1 MRQSQS
7 ILNAAAVHAHARG
20 LLVDCLHLR
29 DYKRSV
35 PARLLASLMLLAALT
50 HSSLCCA
57 CRLFPR
63 GPCYDS
69 ARKALHAAL
78 PPRPRDLLARL
89 IDALHRCLPAF
100 LRAAPQVM
108 ALDLHARPFYGKKG
122 TRGSSLGK
130 RKAGTRRRFAYA
142 TLAALNPA
150 GRFTLG
156 LLPVPATM
164 RLTTVLRRLLE
175 QAEAAGVGC
184 AYLMMDKEFC
194 SAEVIAWLQ
203 KHGVSFLVPMQRQ
216 GKSAD
221 GGNRRF
227 FELATAPG
235 WYDYGWAAALRK
247 WDFKAK
253 RRVKRGT
260 LTVNVR
266 LGVARGERRGKEC
279 RLVYAT
285 GGLAGWSVGQVKNAY
300 RRRFGI
306 ESKYRQLGRCL
317 ARTSSRCQRARLL
330 WVGVGLVAL
339 NVWARLHALAFGS
352 GPLGGRRL
360 HLGELRLAVLCF
372 WVAVAIVLDRP
383 PLPQWPTQRPVP
395 DILTDDP

>member
-1 MRQSQS
+1 MRHRQST
-7 ILNAAAVHAHARG
+7 LDAAAVHANARG
-20 LLVDCLHLR
+20 LLVESLR
-29 DYKRSV
+29 LADYKRSV

-57 CRLFPR
+57 CQLSPR

-78 PPRPRDLLARL
+78 PPRLRDLLGRL
-89 IDALHRCLPAF
+89 VDALHRCLPAF

-108 ALDLHARPFYGKKG
+108 ALDLHARPFYGRKG

-164 RLTTVLRRLLE
+164 RLTTVLRRLFA

-184 AYLMMDKEFC
+184 AYLMADKQFHA
-194 SAEVIAWLQ
+194 AEVIDWL
-203 KHGVSFLVPMQRQ
+203 HRHDVAFLIAAQRH
-216 GKSAD
+216 GKSAA

-235 WYDYGWAAALRK
+235 WYDHTWTAELRK

-253 RRVKRGT
+253 KRVKRGT
-260 LTVNVR
+260 LTVEVR
-266 LGVARGERRGKEC
+266 LCVARGRRKGKER

-285 GGLAGWSVGQVKNAY
+285 GGLTGWSVGQVRNTY

-317 ARTSSRCQRARLL
+317 ARTSSTSERVRLL
-330 WVGVGLVAL
+330 WVGLGLVVL
-339 NVWARLHALAFGS
+339 NVWARLHALAFGQ
-352 GPLGGRRL
+352 GPLGERRL
-360 HLGELRLAVLCF
+360 HLGRLRLAVLCF
-372 WVAVAIVLDRP
+372 WLAVVIVLGRP
-383 PLPQWPTQRPVP
+383 PLPVWPTQSLTPA
-395 DILTDDP
+395 ILTDDP